1 MITISDGI
9 LNIPEGERFIGHSY
23 DNLHTQKKF
32 FIRSNPESG
41 WLYRLYLTFDDGR
54 HNFFMLPATVSNE
67 GTLLTWNIEESHIL
81 KSGLIKAQIKAFSED
96 KEVYHTTSDVF
107 VAGRA
112 AEEDEEFKN
121 SNSEF
126 LNFERTLNDLYL
138 KMNTASA
145 KMPYVG
151 TNGNWFTYDINSESY
166 VDSGVSSMIAVENG
180 TLTPEKLDRAYWE
193 RLSLVHIQITD
204 ADDLFE
210 RVGFT
215 NAGGSIAFVNVN
227 MKVNVGEGTQKLETL
242 NGFCYA
248 SGIKFANFDTVYLIN
263 VTDGSMWKI
272 NRFNEGTDTT
282 PVYTYKYIRQQGEVA
297 VDDALM
303 LFSANPVQN
312 KVITQKFM
320 DIEDRIAG
328 ARDVYWRADSNRAGI
343 LNTGNLA
350 EIITSHDWAP
360 NKMYRLH
367 FDSSGD
373 WGLGGGASVGN
384 PNLADHEVIAIPYG
398 EQGLYILDM
407 TTSKTY
413 LYENGANDITPIEN
427 STVVD
432 AGEFSTLEKLQDY
445 KFAKGKLYK
454 FSLVEE
460 LRASTIDDA
469 NLCLGIYEYE
479 MGPGGYLR
487 FINLITGKCGG
498 LWIYNGS
505 YSEIGNNDSNNF
517 VNAGT
522 FHLLTDLQAY
532 EFEKDVLY
540 RFGLGGGL
548 GSKDCLGIYMIVSGV
563 GTDENIYRKLRFI
576 DLLSG
581 KTGELD
587 ITSGEYTEYGGVELN
602 NDFINAGT
610 FTTLD
615 SFVAYPFEQG
625 KSYRFYIPGSF
636 SGAPVSEGQY
646 IGSCSKIDAGEPLTL
661 EFGNILPDSV
671 GYFLNLDTGVLSG
684 KYTADQT
691 YNPNSENAQSGKA
704 VSEAIN
710 AQLGNIETLLSQ
722 I

>member
-9 LNIPEGERFIGHSY
+9 LNIPEGERFVGHSY
-23 DNLHTQKKF
+23 DNLHTQKTF

-54 HNFFMLPATVSNE
+54 HNFFMLPATVSDE
-67 GTLLTWNIEESHIL
+67 GTLLTWNIEENHIL

-126 LNFERTLNDLYL
+126 LNFERTLNDLYV

-166 VDSGVSSMIAVENG
+166 VDSGISSTIAVENG
-180 TLTPEKLDRAYWE
+180 SLTPEKLDRAYWE

-227 MKVNVGEGTQKLETL
+227 MNVNVGESVEKLETL

-248 SGIKFANFDTVYLIN
+248 TGIKFADFDTVYLIN

-272 NRFNEGTDTT
+272 NRFNEGTDTA

-297 VDDALM
+297 VDDALT

-312 KVITQKFM
+312 KVITQRFM
-320 DIEDRIAG
+320 DIEDRVAG
-328 ARDVYWRADSNRAGI
+328 ARDVYWRADSNSAGI

-360 NKMYRLH
+360 NKIYRLH

-373 WGLGGGASVGN
+373 WGLGGGAGVGN

-413 LYENGANDITPIEN
+413 LYENGDNDITPIEN

-432 AGEFSTLEKLQDY
+432 AGAFSTLEKLQDY
-445 KFAKGKLYK
+445 KFEHCKLYK
-454 FSLVEE
+454 FSLEGD
-460 LRASTIDDA
+460 LNSNTINENPNVCFGA
-469 NLCLGIYEYE
+469 YYYEN
-479 MGPGGYLR
+479 GPGGYLS
-487 FINLITGKCGG
+487 FINLINGKGG
-498 LWIYNGS
+498 DLWTSNG
-505 YSEIGNNDSNNF
+505 
-517 VNAGT
+517 
-522 FHLLTDLQAY
+522 
-532 EFEKDVLY
+532 
-540 RFGLGGGL
+540 R
-548 GSKDCLGIYMIVSGV
+548 
-563 GTDENIYRKLRFI
+563 
-576 DLLSG
+576 
-581 KTGELD
+581 
-587 ITSGEYTEYGGVELN
+587 YTEFDAGQD
-602 NDFINAGT
+602 NDFINAVT
-610 FTTLD
+610 FTTMNSLM
-615 SFVAYPFEQG
+615 SYPFEQG

-636 SGAPVSEGQY
+636 SGASVSEGQY
-646 IGSCSKIDAGEPLTL
+646 IGSCIKIDAGDPLTL
-661 EFGNILPDSV
+661 EFSNVLPDAVS
-671 GYFLNLDTGVLSG
+671 YSLNLDKGELSV
-684 KYTADQT
+684 KYTADQS
-691 YNPNSENAQSGKA
+691 YNPESENAQSGKA